1 LLSMHGDFAAG
12 EQQLSEAIAVFRA
25 IGPQALVW
33 YLGYFGL
40 TLAGQGKMAAA
51 RACADE
57 LESLIAGL
65 PEASMPIGEP
75 LAALTQIAL
84 FLDDPALLARVAPKL
99 TSHRGRYHDM
109 LVDRLLGEIA
119 LRQRNLLAAAEDLAA
134 AEMLARREGLP
145 LELARVLE
153 ARSDLARAMGGAGSA
168 SIARARLQEA
178 LAVTEGLG
186 NARETTRLR
195 ERLGLSRAAA
205 GSVLLP
211 AGLSAR
217 EAEVLRL
224 AAGRSNRAIAEE
236 LTLSAKTVENHLT
249 NVYGKLGV
257 DNRAAATAFAIRHG
271 LA

>member
-1 LLSMHGDFAAG
+1 
-12 EQQLSEAIAVFRA
+12 
-25 IGPQALVW
+25 
-33 YLGYFGL
+33 
-40 TLAGQGKMAAA
+40 
-51 RACADE
+51 
-57 LESLIAGL
+57 
-65 PEASMPIGEP
+65 
-75 LAALTQIAL
+75 
-84 FLDDPALLARVAPKL
+84 
-99 TSHRGRYHDM
+99 M

-236 LTLSAKTVENHLT
+236 LSLSAKTVENHLT